1 VDQRKALSILTWAL
15 IALVIVLIIDLIVIL
30 VLGIWNPFQM
40 LMTLSIITFFESGL
54 LLTIGGVA
62 LIIGE
67 FPSVGKAINQ
77 EWTPEKGKETRELS
91 YSPLLLAGFLFL
103 VSIVFSLF
111 VY

>member
-1 VDQRKALSILTWAL
+1 MTWAL
-15 IALVIVLIIDLIVIL
+15 IGLIIVLIIDLIVLL
-30 VLGIWNPFQM
+30 VLGIWSPFQM

-103 VSIVFSLF
+103 VSIVSSLF

>member
-1 VDQRKALSILTWAL
+1 LIWASIG
-15 IALVIVLIIDLIVIL
+15 LVIVLIIDLIILL
-30 VLGIWNPFQM
+30 VLGIWNPLQM
-40 LMTLSIITFFESGL
+40 LTTLSIITFFESGV
-54 LLTIGGVA
+54 LLTIGGIA

-91 YSPLLLAGFLFL
+91 YSPLLLAVFLFL
-103 VSIVFSLF
+103 ASIVSSLF